1 MTEAEFR
8 RQLLAAIH
16 DAKASHPDA
25 HLYLLYAPELADPLQ
40 LADEARRT
48 QALIRPMGVEQA
60 WLGET
65 AQLPRVITLDCRRV
79 ASYLLE
85 SDPGLDDPLF
95 EASVTLAH
103 AEVCLG
109 MRVDT
114 TLTNDDAGHAEGAIC
129 GWIVSEESAATIAQ
143 RIGSQSR
150 ANHPGHR
157 GEWVRWYNP
166 IHLDAVWRSLSAEQR
181 HSLIGHAT
189 WLAHDAAA
197 RLTAYRAADH
207 DAPERADTSPSA
219 RLLDRDQWQALDN
232 AVLVAALARS
242 WQGLCDAEGRTLPAD
257 ATDQLHRHA
266 LAAQRH
272 GLDAQD
278 LALYTMTAV
287 QLPAGATQAPEF
299 LQLVEQVVTRGSD
312 LGDGLRNLPDTFW
325 QRYQPISS
333 TDEHTAQ
340 A

>member
-1 MTEAEFR
+1 MTDAEFR
-8 RQLLAAIH
+8 RQLLAAVQK
-16 DAKASHPDA
+16 AKALQPDA
-25 HLYLLYAPELADPLQ
+25 HLHLLYAPELADPLQ
-40 LADEARRT
+40 LADETRRA
-48 QALIRPMGVEQA
+48 QALIRPVGVEQA
-60 WLGET
+60 WLGEA
-65 AQLPRVITLDCRRV
+65 AQLPRVITLDCRRI

-95 EASVTLAH
+95 EASITQAH

-109 MRVDT
+109 LGVDT
-114 TLTNDDAGHAEGAIC
+114 GLTNDDAGHAACTVC
-129 GWIVSEESAATIAQ
+129 GWIVSEDSAATIAQ
-143 RIGSQSR
+143 RIGRQSR

-166 IHLDAVWRSLSAEQR
+166 IHLDAVWRSLTAEQR
-181 HSLIGHAT
+181 HSLIGNAT
-189 WLAHDAAA
+189 WLAHDATA
-197 RLTAYRAADH
+197 RLTTYRAADH
-207 DAPERADTSPSA
+207 DAPERADTAPSVG
-219 RLLDRDQWQALDN
+219 RLDRDQWQLLDN
-232 AVLVAALARS
+232 AVLVAGLARS
-242 WQGLCDAEGRTLPAD
+242 WQGLCDAEGLTLPAD

-266 LAAQRH
+266 LTARRH

-278 LALYTMTAV
+278 LALYAMTAV

-299 LQLVEQVVTRGSD
+299 LQLLEQVVASGCD